1 MKYLKSLSILLYMT
15 KTGVQF
21 KMKKISKLLIV
32 LILIILTPTSYV
44 QANDIHKILLINS
57 YNVESIWEYKIIK
70 GIKEE
75 INENLNINIKM
86 EYLDTANS
94 QNQNYL
100 DEYLELLNTK
110 YKDDKFDMIVT
121 VDDEAFN
128 MVRKELFNE
137 KSIFY
142 KNTVVFT
149 GVNNSLNLTSA
160 EKKYITGFM
169 DGGSKVELI
178 KFITTLQPEVKDI
191 SVIIDNTG
199 YSKNIKNKLLENK
212 YLLDKNINLNFI
224 QGKNKKDILNQIKN
238 SSDLN
243 EALLICGIFKNE
255 DNGENVKPENLI
267 EEIKQI
273 KDVPIY
279 TSRDEYMN
287 KGTIGGYIDIPES
300 CGREL
305 GKMILKIYNEGGI
318 SKFSPVD
325 KIGANYIVDYKQI
338 YKYNI
343 NPLSIPKGT
352 IVINKKYYQLLLPKS
367 YRIGYLL
374 AWFATILIIIY
385 IITKMSEYKRNE
397 AKNKKLYQ
405 MAKEREQ
412 LKTDFIANMSHELR
426 TPLNIITSASMLLE
440 MKSQKEETVSS
451 EYILDKLN
459 RINQSSNRLR
469 RLINNLID
477 ISKFDSGFFE
487 CKCKNEN
494 IVYVVEDIVH
504 EVVDYA
510 KEKNIELIFDTE
522 EEEIISFIDK
532 EKIERVILNL
542 LSNAI
547 KFTNENGKIEVYMKS
562 DDNFIYITIKDNGI
576 GISKEKID
584 HIFQRFYQVDNL
596 LSRGSEGSGIG
607 LCIVD
612 EIIRMHG
619 GKINIESEINKGT
632 TFEIVLNVSKSNF
645 IDKEEEKTDRNIK
658 DIVKVEMSDI

>member
-1 MKYLKSLSILLYMT
+1 MT

-385 IITKMSEYKRNE
+385 IITKMTEYKRNE

>member
-1 MKYLKSLSILLYMT
+1 
-15 KTGVQF
+15 
-21 KMKKISKLLIV
+21 MKKISKLLIV

-44 QANDIHKILLINS
+44 QANDIRKILLINS

-149 GVNNSLNLTSA
+149 GVNDSLNLTSA

-318 SKFSPVD
+318 SKVSPVD

-385 IITKMSEYKRNE
+385 IITKMTEYKRNE

-440 MKSQKEETVSS
+440 MKSNKEETVSS
-451 EYILDKLN
+451 EYILDKLSH
-459 RINQSSNRLR
+459 INQSSNRLR

>member
-1 MKYLKSLSILLYMT
+1 
-15 KTGVQF
+15 
-21 KMKKISKLLIV
+21 MKKISKLLIV

-44 QANDIHKILLINS
+44 QANDIRKILLINS

-279 TSRDEYMN
+279 TSRDEYIN

-318 SKFSPVD
+318 SKVSPVD
-325 KIGANYIVDYKQI
+325 KIGANYTVDYKQI

-385 IITKMSEYKRNE
+385 IITKMTEYKRNE

-440 MKSQKEETVSS
+440 MKSNKEETVSS
-451 EYILDKLN
+451 EYILDKLSH
-459 RINQSSNRLR
+459 INQSSNRLR

>member
-1 MKYLKSLSILLYMT
+1 
-15 KTGVQF
+15 
-21 KMKKISKLLIV
+21 MKKISKLLIV

-44 QANDIHKILLINS
+44 QANDIRKILLINS

-142 KNTVVFT
+142 KKTVVFT

-279 TSRDEYMN
+279 TSRDDYIN

-318 SKFSPVD
+318 LKVSPID
-325 KIGANYIVDYKQI
+325 KIGANYTVDYKQI

-343 NPLSIPKGT
+343 NPLSLPEGT
-352 IVINKKYYQLLLPKS
+352 IVINKKSYQLLLPKS

-385 IITKMSEYKRNE
+385 IITKMTEYKRNE

-440 MKSQKEETVSS
+440 MKSNKEETVSS
-451 EYILDKLN
+451 EYILDKLSH
-459 RINQSSNRLR
+459 INQSSNRLR

>member
-1 MKYLKSLSILLYMT
+1 
-15 KTGVQF
+15 
-21 KMKKISKLLIV
+21 MKKISKLLIV

-44 QANDIHKILLINS
+44 QANDIRKILLINS

-142 KNTVVFT
+142 KNTIVFT

-279 TSRDEYMN
+279 TSRDEYIN

-318 SKFSPVD
+318 LKVSPID
-325 KIGANYIVDYKQI
+325 KIRANYTVDYKQI

-343 NPLSIPKGT
+343 NPLSLPEGT
-352 IVINKKYYQLLLPKS
+352 IVINKKSYQLLLPKS

-385 IITKMSEYKRNE
+385 IITKMTEYKRNE

-477 ISKFDSGFFE
+477 ISKFDSGFIE

-562 DDNFIYITIKDNGI
+562 DNNFIYISIKDNGI

>member
-1 MKYLKSLSILLYMT
+1 
-15 KTGVQF
+15 
-21 KMKKISKLLIV
+21 MKKISKLLIV

-44 QANDIHKILLINS
+44 QANDIRKILLINS

-149 GVNNSLNLTSA
+149 GVNDSLNLTSA

-318 SKFSPVD
+318 LKVSPID
-325 KIGANYIVDYKQI
+325 KIRANYTVDYKQI

-343 NPLSIPKGT
+343 NPLSLPEGT
-352 IVINKKYYQLLLPKS
+352 IVINKKSYQLLLPKS

-440 MKSQKEETVSS
+440 MKSNKEETVSS

-477 ISKFDSGFFE
+477 ISKFDSGFIE

-562 DDNFIYITIKDNGI
+562 DNNFIYISIKDNGI

>member
-1 MKYLKSLSILLYMT
+1 
-15 KTGVQF
+15 
-21 KMKKISKLLIV
+21 MKKISKLLIV

-44 QANDIHKILLINS
+44 QANDIRKILLINS

-318 SKFSPVD
+318 SKVSPVD
-325 KIGANYIVDYKQI
+325 KIRANYIVDYKQI

-343 NPLSIPKGT
+343 NPLSLPEGT
-352 IVINKKYYQLLLPKS
+352 IVINKKSYQLLLPKS

-440 MKSQKEETVSS
+440 MKSNKEETVSS

-477 ISKFDSGFFE
+477 ISKFDSGFIE

-562 DDNFIYITIKDNGI
+562 DNNFIYISIKDNGI

>member
-1 MKYLKSLSILLYMT
+1 
-15 KTGVQF
+15 
-21 KMKKISKLLIV
+21 MKKISKLLIV

-44 QANDIHKILLINS
+44 QANDIRKILLINS

-128 MVRKELFNE
+128 VVRKELFNE

-142 KNTVVFT
+142 KNTIVFT

-279 TSRDEYMN
+279 TSRDDYIN

-318 SKFSPVD
+318 SKVSPID
-325 KIGANYIVDYKQI
+325 KIGANYTVDYKQI

-343 NPLSIPKGT
+343 NPLSLPEGT
-352 IVINKKYYQLLLPKS
+352 IVINKKSYQLLLPKS

-385 IITKMSEYKRNE
+385 IITKMTEYKRNE

-440 MKSQKEETVSS
+440 MKSNKEETVSS
-451 EYILDKLN
+451 EYILDKLSH
-459 RINQSSNRLR
+459 INQSSNRLR

-477 ISKFDSGFFE
+477 ISKFDSGFIE

>member
-1 MKYLKSLSILLYMT
+1 
-15 KTGVQF
+15 
-21 KMKKISKLLIV
+21 MKKISKLLIV

-44 QANDIHKILLINS
+44 QANDIRKILLINS

-149 GVNNSLNLTSA
+149 GVNDSLNLTSA

-318 SKFSPVD
+318 SKVSPVD

-477 ISKFDSGFFE
+477 ISKFDSGFIE

-562 DDNFIYITIKDNGI
+562 DNNFIYISIKDNGI

>member
-1 MKYLKSLSILLYMT
+1 
-15 KTGVQF
+15 
-21 KMKKISKLLIV
+21 MKKISKLLIV

-44 QANDIHKILLINS
+44 QANDIRKILLINS

-243 EALLICGIFKNE
+243 EALLICGIFKDE

-279 TSRDEYMN
+279 TSRDEYIN

-318 SKFSPVD
+318 SKVSPID
-325 KIGANYIVDYKQI
+325 KIGANYTVDYKQI

-343 NPLSIPKGT
+343 NPLSLPEGT
-352 IVINKKYYQLLLPKS
+352 IVINKKSYQLLLPKS

-385 IITKMSEYKRNE
+385 IITKMTEYKRNE

-440 MKSQKEETVSS
+440 MKSNKEETVSS
-451 EYILDKLN
+451 EYILDKLSH
-459 RINQSSNRLR
+459 INQSSNRLR

>member
-1 MKYLKSLSILLYMT
+1 
-15 KTGVQF
+15 
-21 KMKKISKLLIV
+21 MKKISKLLIV

-44 QANDIHKILLINS
+44 QANDIRKILLINS

-318 SKFSPVD
+318 LKVSPID
-325 KIGANYIVDYKQI
+325 KIRANYTVDYKQI

-343 NPLSIPKGT
+343 NPLSLPEGT
-352 IVINKKYYQLLLPKS
+352 IVINKKSYQLLLPKS

-385 IITKMSEYKRNE
+385 IITKMTEYKRNE

-440 MKSQKEETVSS
+440 MKSNKEETVSS

>member
-1 MKYLKSLSILLYMT
+1 
-15 KTGVQF
+15 
-21 KMKKISKLLIV
+21 MKKISKLLIV

-44 QANDIHKILLINS
+44 QANDIRKILLINS

-279 TSRDEYMN
+279 TSRDEYIN

-318 SKFSPVD
+318 LKVSPID
-325 KIGANYIVDYKQI
+325 KIGANYTVDYKQI

-343 NPLSIPKGT
+343 NPLSLPEGT
-352 IVINKKYYQLLLPKS
+352 IVINKKSYQLLLPKS

-385 IITKMSEYKRNE
+385 IITKMTEYKRNE

-440 MKSQKEETVSS
+440 MKSHKEETVSS
-451 EYILDKLN
+451 EYILDKLSH
-459 RINQSSNRLR
+459 INQSSNRLR

>member
-1 MKYLKSLSILLYMT
+1 
-15 KTGVQF
+15 
-21 KMKKISKLLIV
+21 MKKISNLLIV

-142 KNTVVFT
+142 KKTVVFT

-279 TSRDEYMN
+279 TSRDEYIN

-318 SKFSPVD
+318 LKVSPID
-325 KIGANYIVDYKQI
+325 KIRANYTVDYKQI

-343 NPLSIPKGT
+343 NPLSLPEGT
-352 IVINKKYYQLLLPKS
+352 IVINKKSYQLLLPKS

-385 IITKMSEYKRNE
+385 IITKMTEYKRNE

-440 MKSQKEETVSS
+440 MKSNKEETVSS
-451 EYILDKLN
+451 EYILDKLSH
-459 RINQSSNRLR
+459 INQSSNRLR

>member
-1 MKYLKSLSILLYMT
+1 MT
-15 KTGVQF
+15 
-21 KMKKISKLLIV
+21 
-32 LILIILTPTSYV
+32 
-44 QANDIHKILLINS
+44 
-57 YNVESIWEYKIIK
+57 
-70 GIKEE
+70 
-75 INENLNINIKM
+75 
-86 EYLDTANS
+86 
-94 QNQNYL
+94 
-100 DEYLELLNTK
+100 
-110 YKDDKFDMIVT
+110 
-121 VDDEAFN
+121 
-128 MVRKELFNE
+128 
-137 KSIFY
+137 
-142 KNTVVFT
+142 
-149 GVNNSLNLTSA
+149 
-160 EKKYITGFM
+160 
-169 DGGSKVELI
+169 
-178 KFITTLQPEVKDI
+178 
-191 SVIIDNTG
+191 
-199 YSKNIKNKLLENK
+199 
-212 YLLDKNINLNFI
+212 
-224 QGKNKKDILNQIKN
+224 
-238 SSDLN
+238 
-243 EALLICGIFKNE
+243 
-255 DNGENVKPENLI
+255 
-267 EEIKQI
+267 
-273 KDVPIY
+273 
-279 TSRDEYMN
+279 
-287 KGTIGGYIDIPES
+287 
-300 CGREL
+300 
-305 GKMILKIYNEGGI
+305 
-318 SKFSPVD
+318 
-325 KIGANYIVDYKQI
+325 
-338 YKYNI
+338 
-343 NPLSIPKGT
+343 
-352 IVINKKYYQLLLPKS
+352 
-367 YRIGYLL
+367 
-374 AWFATILIIIY
+374 
-385 IITKMSEYKRNE
+385 EYKRNE

-477 ISKFDSGFFE
+477 ISKFDSGFIE

-562 DDNFIYITIKDNGI
+562 DDNFIYISIKDNGI

>member
-1 MKYLKSLSILLYMT
+1 
-15 KTGVQF
+15 
-21 KMKKISKLLIV
+21 MKKISKLLIV

-44 QANDIHKILLINS
+44 QANDIRKILLINS

-279 TSRDEYMN
+279 TSRDEYIN

-318 SKFSPVD
+318 SKVSPVD

-343 NPLSIPKGT
+343 NPLSLPEGT
-352 IVINKKYYQLLLPKS
+352 IVINKKSYQLLLPKS

-385 IITKMSEYKRNE
+385 IITKMTEYKRNE

-451 EYILDKLN
+451 EYILDKLSH
-459 RINQSSNRLR
+459 INQSSNRLR

>member
-1 MKYLKSLSILLYMT
+1 
-15 KTGVQF
+15 
-21 KMKKISKLLIV
+21 MKKISKLLIV

-44 QANDIHKILLINS
+44 QANDIRKILLINS

-279 TSRDEYMN
+279 TSRDDYIN

-318 SKFSPVD
+318 LKVSPID
-325 KIGANYIVDYKQI
+325 KIRANYTVDYKQI

-343 NPLSIPKGT
+343 NPLSLPEGT
-352 IVINKKYYQLLLPKS
+352 IVINKKSYQLLLPKS

-385 IITKMSEYKRNE
+385 IITKMTEYKRNE

-451 EYILDKLN
+451 EYILDKLSH
-459 RINQSSNRLR
+459 INQSSNRLR

>member
-1 MKYLKSLSILLYMT
+1 
-15 KTGVQF
+15 
-21 KMKKISKLLIV
+21 MKKISKLLIV
-32 LILIILTPTSYV
+32 LLLIILTPTSYV
-44 QANDIHKILLINS
+44 QANDIRKILLINS

-142 KNTVVFT
+142 KNTIVFT

-318 SKFSPVD
+318 LKVSPID
-325 KIGANYIVDYKQI
+325 KIGANYTVDYKQI

-343 NPLSIPKGT
+343 NPLSLPEGT
-352 IVINKKYYQLLLPKS
+352 IVINKKSYQLLLPKS

-385 IITKMSEYKRNE
+385 IITKMTEYKRNE

-440 MKSQKEETVSS
+440 MKSNKEETVSS
-451 EYILDKLN
+451 EYILDKLSH
-459 RINQSSNRLR
+459 INQSSNRLR

>member
-1 MKYLKSLSILLYMT
+1 
-15 KTGVQF
+15 
-21 KMKKISKLLIV
+21 MKKISKLLIV

-44 QANDIHKILLINS
+44 QANDIRKILLINS

-279 TSRDEYMN
+279 TSRDEYIN

-318 SKFSPVD
+318 SKVSPVD

-385 IITKMSEYKRNE
+385 IITKMTEYKRNE

-440 MKSQKEETVSS
+440 MKSNKEETVSS
-451 EYILDKLN
+451 EYILDKLSH
-459 RINQSSNRLR
+459 INQSSNRLR

-547 KFTNENGKIEVYMKS
+547 KFTNENGKIEVCMKS

>member
-1 MKYLKSLSILLYMT
+1 
-15 KTGVQF
+15 
-21 KMKKISKLLIV
+21 MKKISKLLIV

-44 QANDIHKILLINS
+44 QANDIRKILLINS

-279 TSRDEYMN
+279 TSRDDYIN

-318 SKFSPVD
+318 LKVSPID
-325 KIGANYIVDYKQI
+325 KIGANYTVDYKQI

-343 NPLSIPKGT
+343 NPLSLPEGT
-352 IVINKKYYQLLLPKS
+352 IVINKKSYQLLLPKS

-440 MKSQKEETVSS
+440 MKSNKEETVSS
-451 EYILDKLN
+451 EYILDKLSH
-459 RINQSSNRLR
+459 INQSSNRLR

-477 ISKFDSGFFE
+477 ISKFDSGFIE

-645 IDKEEEKTDRNIK
+645 IDKEEEKTDKNIK

>member
-1 MKYLKSLSILLYMT
+1 
-15 KTGVQF
+15 
-21 KMKKISKLLIV
+21 MKKISKLLIV

-44 QANDIHKILLINS
+44 QANDIRKILLINS

-279 TSRDEYMN
+279 TSRDEYIN

-318 SKFSPVD
+318 SKVSPVD

-385 IITKMSEYKRNE
+385 IITKMTEYKRNE

-440 MKSQKEETVSS
+440 MKSNKEETVSS
-451 EYILDKLN
+451 EYILDKLSH
-459 RINQSSNRLR
+459 INQSSNRLR

>member
-1 MKYLKSLSILLYMT
+1 
-15 KTGVQF
+15 
-21 KMKKISKLLIV
+21 MKKISKLLIV

-44 QANDIHKILLINS
+44 QANDIRKILLINS

-318 SKFSPVD
+318 SKVSPVD

-451 EYILDKLN
+451 EYILDKLSH
-459 RINQSSNRLR
+459 INQSSNRLR

-477 ISKFDSGFFE
+477 ISKFDSGFIE

>member
-1 MKYLKSLSILLYMT
+1 
-15 KTGVQF
+15 
-21 KMKKISKLLIV
+21 MKKISKLLIV

-44 QANDIHKILLINS
+44 QANDIRKILLINS

-75 INENLNINIKM
+75 INENLNISIKM

-318 SKFSPVD
+318 SKVSPVD

-459 RINQSSNRLR
+459 HINQSSNRLR

-487 CKCKNEN
+487 CNCKNEN

-658 DIVKVEMSDI
+658 DIVKVEMADI

>member
-1 MKYLKSLSILLYMT
+1 
-15 KTGVQF
+15 
-21 KMKKISKLLIV
+21 MKKISKLLIV

-44 QANDIHKILLINS
+44 QANDIRKILLINS

-142 KNTVVFT
+142 KNTIVFT

-243 EALLICGIFKNE
+243 EALLICGIFKDE

-279 TSRDEYMN
+279 TSRDEYIN

-318 SKFSPVD
+318 LKVSPID
-325 KIGANYIVDYKQI
+325 KIRANYTVDYKQI

-343 NPLSIPKGT
+343 NPLSLPEGT
-352 IVINKKYYQLLLPKS
+352 IVINKKSYQLLLPKS

-385 IITKMSEYKRNE
+385 IITKMTEYKRNE

-440 MKSQKEETVSS
+440 MKSNKEETVSS
-451 EYILDKLN
+451 EYILDKLSH
-459 RINQSSNRLR
+459 INQSSNRLR

-487 CKCKNEN
+487 CNCKNEN

>member
-1 MKYLKSLSILLYMT
+1 
-15 KTGVQF
+15 
-21 KMKKISKLLIV
+21 MKKISKLLIV

-44 QANDIHKILLINS
+44 QANDIRKILLINS

-279 TSRDEYMN
+279 TSRDEYIN

-318 SKFSPVD
+318 LKVSPID
-325 KIGANYIVDYKQI
+325 KIRANYTVDYKQI

-343 NPLSIPKGT
+343 NPLSLPEGT
-352 IVINKKYYQLLLPKS
+352 IVINKKSYQLLLPKS

-440 MKSQKEETVSS
+440 MKSNKEETVSS
-451 EYILDKLN
+451 EYILDKLSH
-459 RINQSSNRLR
+459 INQSSNRLR

>member
-1 MKYLKSLSILLYMT
+1 
-15 KTGVQF
+15 
-21 KMKKISKLLIV
+21 MKKISKLLIV

-44 QANDIHKILLINS
+44 QANDIRKILLINS

-279 TSRDEYMN
+279 TSRDEYIN

-318 SKFSPVD
+318 SKVSPID
-325 KIGANYIVDYKQI
+325 KIGANYTVDYKQI

-343 NPLSIPKGT
+343 NPLSLPEGT
-352 IVINKKYYQLLLPKS
+352 IVINKKSYQLLLPKS

-385 IITKMSEYKRNE
+385 IITKMTEYKRNE

-440 MKSQKEETVSS
+440 MKSNKEETVSS
-451 EYILDKLN
+451 EYILDKLSH
-459 RINQSSNRLR
+459 INQSSNRLR

-562 DDNFIYITIKDNGI
+562 DNNFIYISIKDNGI

>member
-1 MKYLKSLSILLYMT
+1 
-15 KTGVQF
+15 
-21 KMKKISKLLIV
+21 MKKISKLLIV

-44 QANDIHKILLINS
+44 QANDIRKILLINS

-142 KNTVVFT
+142 KKTVVFT

-318 SKFSPVD
+318 LKVSPID
-325 KIGANYIVDYKQI
+325 KIGANYTVDYKQI

-343 NPLSIPKGT
+343 NPLSLPEGT
-352 IVINKKYYQLLLPKS
+352 IVINKKSYQLLLPKS

-385 IITKMSEYKRNE
+385 IITKMTEYKRNE

-440 MKSQKEETVSS
+440 MKSNKEETVSS
-451 EYILDKLN
+451 EYILDKLSH
-459 RINQSSNRLR
+459 INQSSNRLR

>member
-1 MKYLKSLSILLYMT
+1 
-15 KTGVQF
+15 
-21 KMKKISKLLIV
+21 MKKISKLLIV

-44 QANDIHKILLINS
+44 QANDIRKILLINS

-318 SKFSPVD
+318 SKVSPVD

-459 RINQSSNRLR
+459 HINQSSNRLR

-477 ISKFDSGFFE
+477 ISKFDSGFIE

-612 EIIRMHG
+612 EIIIMHG

>member
-1 MKYLKSLSILLYMT
+1 
-15 KTGVQF
+15 
-21 KMKKISKLLIV
+21 MKKISKLLIV

-44 QANDIHKILLINS
+44 QANDIRKILLINS

-142 KNTVVFT
+142 KKTVVFT

-279 TSRDEYMN
+279 TSRDEYIN
-287 KGTIGGYIDIPES
+287 NGTIGGYIDIPES

-318 SKFSPVD
+318 LKVSPID
-325 KIGANYIVDYKQI
+325 KIGANYTVDYKQI

-343 NPLSIPKGT
+343 NPLSLPEGT
-352 IVINKKYYQLLLPKS
+352 IVINKKSYQLLLPKS

-385 IITKMSEYKRNE
+385 IITKMTEYKRNE

-440 MKSQKEETVSS
+440 MKSNKEETVSS
-451 EYILDKLN
+451 EYILDKLSH
-459 RINQSSNRLR
+459 INQSSNRLR

>member
-1 MKYLKSLSILLYMT
+1 
-15 KTGVQF
+15 
-21 KMKKISKLLIV
+21 MKKISKLLIV

-44 QANDIHKILLINS
+44 QANDIRKILLINS

-142 KNTVVFT
+142 KKTVVFT

-279 TSRDEYMN
+279 TSRDEYIN

-318 SKFSPVD
+318 LKVSPID
-325 KIGANYIVDYKQI
+325 KIRANYTVDYKQI

-343 NPLSIPKGT
+343 NPLSLPEGT
-352 IVINKKYYQLLLPKS
+352 IVINKKSYQLLLPKS

-385 IITKMSEYKRNE
+385 IITKMTEYKRNE

-440 MKSQKEETVSS
+440 MKSNKEETVSS
-451 EYILDKLN
+451 EYILDKLSH
-459 RINQSSNRLR
+459 INQSSNRLR

-522 EEEIISFIDK
+522 E
-532 EKIERVILNL
+532 
-542 LSNAI
+542 
-547 KFTNENGKIEVYMKS
+547 
-562 DDNFIYITIKDNGI
+562 
-576 GISKEKID
+576 
-584 HIFQRFYQVDNL
+584 
-596 LSRGSEGSGIG
+596 
-607 LCIVD
+607 
-612 EIIRMHG
+612 
-619 GKINIESEINKGT
+619 
-632 TFEIVLNVSKSNF
+632 
-645 IDKEEEKTDRNIK
+645 
-658 DIVKVEMSDI
+658 

>member
-1 MKYLKSLSILLYMT
+1 
-15 KTGVQF
+15 
-21 KMKKISKLLIV
+21 MKKISKLLIV

-44 QANDIHKILLINS
+44 QANDIRKILLINS

-279 TSRDEYMN
+279 TSRDEYIN

-318 SKFSPVD
+318 SKVSPVD
-325 KIGANYIVDYKQI
+325 KIRANYIVDYKQI

-385 IITKMSEYKRNE
+385 IITKMTEYKRNE

-440 MKSQKEETVSS
+440 MKSNKEETVSS
-451 EYILDKLN
+451 EYILDKLSH
-459 RINQSSNRLR
+459 INQSSNRLR

>member
-1 MKYLKSLSILLYMT
+1 
-15 KTGVQF
+15 
-21 KMKKISKLLIV
+21 MKKISKLLIV

-44 QANDIHKILLINS
+44 QANDIRKILLINS

-279 TSRDEYMN
+279 TSRDDYIN

-318 SKFSPVD
+318 LKVSPID
-325 KIGANYIVDYKQI
+325 KIGANYTVDYKQI

-343 NPLSIPKGT
+343 NPLSLPEGT
-352 IVINKKYYQLLLPKS
+352 IVINKKSYQLLLPKS

-385 IITKMSEYKRNE
+385 IITKMTEYKRNE

-440 MKSQKEETVSS
+440 MKSNKEETVSS
-451 EYILDKLN
+451 EYILDKLSH
-459 RINQSSNRLR
+459 INQSSNRLR

-477 ISKFDSGFFE
+477 ISKFDSGFIE

-645 IDKEEEKTDRNIK
+645 IDKEEEKTDKNIK

>member
-1 MKYLKSLSILLYMT
+1 
-15 KTGVQF
+15 
-21 KMKKISKLLIV
+21 MKKISKLLIV

-44 QANDIHKILLINS
+44 QANDIRKILLINS

-142 KNTVVFT
+142 KNTIVFT

-318 SKFSPVD
+318 LKVSPID
-325 KIGANYIVDYKQI
+325 KIGANYTVDYKQI

-343 NPLSIPKGT
+343 NPLSLPEGT
-352 IVINKKYYQLLLPKS
+352 IVINKKSYQLLLPKS

-385 IITKMSEYKRNE
+385 IITKMTEYKRNE

-440 MKSQKEETVSS
+440 MKSNKEETVSS
-451 EYILDKLN
+451 EYILDKLSH
-459 RINQSSNRLR
+459 INQSSNRLR

-487 CKCKNEN
+487 CNCKNEN

>member
-1 MKYLKSLSILLYMT
+1 
-15 KTGVQF
+15 
-21 KMKKISKLLIV
+21 MKKISKLLIV

-44 QANDIHKILLINS
+44 QANDIRKILLINS

-142 KNTVVFT
+142 KKTVVFT

-279 TSRDEYMN
+279 TSRDDYIN

-318 SKFSPVD
+318 LKVSPID
-325 KIGANYIVDYKQI
+325 KISANYTVDYKQI

-343 NPLSIPKGT
+343 NPLSLPEGT
-352 IVINKKYYQLLLPKS
+352 IVINKKSYQLLLPKS

-385 IITKMSEYKRNE
+385 IITKMTEYKRNE

-440 MKSQKEETVSS
+440 MKSNKEETVSS
-451 EYILDKLN
+451 EYILDKLSH
-459 RINQSSNRLR
+459 INQSSNRLR

-510 KEKNIELIFDTE
+510 KEKNIELIFDSE

>member
-1 MKYLKSLSILLYMT
+1 
-15 KTGVQF
+15 
-21 KMKKISKLLIV
+21 MKKISKLLIV

-44 QANDIHKILLINS
+44 QANDIRKILLINS

-142 KNTVVFT
+142 KKTVVFT

-279 TSRDEYMN
+279 TSRDEYIN

-318 SKFSPVD
+318 LKVSPID
-325 KIGANYIVDYKQI
+325 KIRANYTVDYKQI

-343 NPLSIPKGT
+343 NPLSLPEGT
-352 IVINKKYYQLLLPKS
+352 IVINKKSYQLLLPKS

-385 IITKMSEYKRNE
+385 IITKMTEYKRNE

-440 MKSQKEETVSS
+440 MKSNKEETVSS

-459 RINQSSNRLR
+459 HINQSSNRLR

-562 DDNFIYITIKDNGI
+562 DNNFIYISIKDNGI

>member
-1 MKYLKSLSILLYMT
+1 
-15 KTGVQF
+15 
-21 KMKKISKLLIV
+21 MKKISKLLIV

-142 KNTVVFT
+142 KNTIVFT

-318 SKFSPVD
+318 LKVSPID
-325 KIGANYIVDYKQI
+325 KIRANYTVDYKQI

-343 NPLSIPKGT
+343 NPLSLPEGT
-352 IVINKKYYQLLLPKS
+352 IVINKKSYQLLLPKS

-440 MKSQKEETVSS
+440 MKSNKEETVSS
-451 EYILDKLN
+451 EYILDKLSH
-459 RINQSSNRLR
+459 INQSSNRLR

-487 CKCKNEN
+487 CNCKNEN

>member
-1 MKYLKSLSILLYMT
+1 
-15 KTGVQF
+15 
-21 KMKKISKLLIV
+21 MKKISKLLIV

-44 QANDIHKILLINS
+44 QANDIRKILLINS

-142 KNTVVFT
+142 KKTVVFT

-255 DNGENVKPENLI
+255 DNGENVKPKNLI

-318 SKFSPVD
+318 LKVSPID
-325 KIGANYIVDYKQI
+325 KIGANYTVDYKQI

-343 NPLSIPKGT
+343 NPLSLPEGT
-352 IVINKKYYQLLLPKS
+352 IVINKKSYQLLLPKS

-385 IITKMSEYKRNE
+385 IITKMTEYKRNE

-440 MKSQKEETVSS
+440 MKSNKEETVSS
-451 EYILDKLN
+451 EYILDKLSH
-459 RINQSSNRLR
+459 INQSSNRLR

>member
-1 MKYLKSLSILLYMT
+1 
-15 KTGVQF
+15 
-21 KMKKISKLLIV
+21 MKKISKLLIV

-44 QANDIHKILLINS
+44 QANDIRKILLINS

-149 GVNNSLNLTSA
+149 GVNDSLNLTSA

-178 KFITTLQPEVKDI
+178 KFITTLQPEVKYI

-279 TSRDEYMN
+279 TSRDEYIN

-318 SKFSPVD
+318 LKVSPID
-325 KIGANYIVDYKQI
+325 KIRANYTVDYKQI

-343 NPLSIPKGT
+343 NPLSLPEGT
-352 IVINKKYYQLLLPKS
+352 IVINKKSYQLLLPKS

-385 IITKMSEYKRNE
+385 IITKMTEYKRNE

-440 MKSQKEETVSS
+440 MKSNKEETVSS
-451 EYILDKLN
+451 EYILDKLSH
-459 RINQSSNRLR
+459 INQSSNRLR

-658 DIVKVEMSDI
+658 DLVKVEMSDI